1 MKSLIDIVISIII
14 FFFLLSG
21 IRRGLIRQVLDVVGI
36 IAAFIGSFYLAHR
49 LAAYLESSME
59 LSYNISLI
67 ISAVILFV
75 GIIILFHFISLTL
88 KKLIN
93 MTILGPFDRIMGGLF
108 GAIKGLLCS
117 SLILVI
123 LFSLPINPG
132 FKKELQKDRLISFV
146 KPVLPV
152 LFDAV
157 ASIGPGELDF
167 DRITRSKNHFIEK
180 SRKKMQ
186 EIRDNIDRKKDK
198 INETVPGTDPLQS

>member
-1 MKSLIDIVISIII
+1 MKSVIDIVIVIII
-14 FFFLLSG
+14 FYFLLSG
-21 IRRGLIRQVLDVVGI
+21 IRRGLIRQILDVLGI

-59 LSYNISLI
+59 LSYNICLI
-67 ISAVILFV
+67 MSAVILFI

-93 MTILGPFDRIMGGLF
+93 MTILGSFDRIMGGLF
-108 GAIKGLLCS
+108 GAIKGLLFS

-132 FKKELQKDRLISFV
+132 FKKELERDRLISFV

-167 DRITRSKNHFIEK
+167 DRITRSKKHFIEK

-198 INETVPGTDPLQS
+198 IKESVPGTDPVQS

>member
-1 MKSLIDIVISIII
+1 MKSVIDIVIVIII
-14 FFFLLSG
+14 FYFLLSG
-21 IRRGLIRQVLDVVGI
+21 IRRGLIRQILDVLGI

-59 LSYNISLI
+59 LSYNICLI
-67 ISAVILFV
+67 MSAVILFI

-93 MTILGPFDRIMGGLF
+93 MTILGSFDRIMGGLF
-108 GAIKGLLCS
+108 GAIKGLLFS

-132 FKKELQKDRLISFV
+132 FKKELERDRFISFV

-167 DRITRSKNHFIEK
+167 DRITRSKKHFIEK

-198 INETVPGTDPLQS
+198 IKESVPGTDPVQS

>member
-1 MKSLIDIVISIII
+1 LKSVIDIVIVIII
-14 FFFLLSG
+14 FYFLLSG
-21 IRRGLIRQVLDVVGI
+21 IRRGLIRQILDVLGI

-59 LSYNISLI
+59 LSYNICLI
-67 ISAVILFV
+67 MSAVILFI

-93 MTILGPFDRIMGGLF
+93 MTILGSFDRIMGGLF
-108 GAIKGLLCS
+108 GAIKGLLFS

-132 FKKELQKDRLISFV
+132 FKKELERDRFISFV

-167 DRITRSKNHFIEK
+167 DRITRSKKHFIEK

-198 INETVPGTDPLQS
+198 IKESVPGTDPVQS